1 MKRPDARPAALTAA
15 LTAALLVSG
24 CNQYT
29 FNRESGDMDSGSFG
43 NATME
48 NTLLATGQL
57 QPQMSYDKYDPA
69 RAGTLLNGK
78 YAAGIWQGY
87 IAGASTQHIGTA
99 STSAE
104 SSSEN

>member
-1 MKRPDARPAALTAA
+1 MKPIYALPAAIAAA
-15 LTAALLVSG
+15 LFLSA

-48 NTLLATGQL
+48 NTLLATGQI
-57 QPQMSYDKYDPA
+57 QPQMSHDKYDPG

-78 YAAGIWQGY
+78 YAAVIWQGY
-87 IAGASTQHIGTA
+87 MAGATSQHAGTTA
-99 STSAE
+99 TTGADAAQ
-104 SSSEN
+104 